1 MMPAMRLLF
10 SLLAT
15 LMMTALSVATDLTPK
30 DLVAQFYQAHR
41 SNHDPLV
48 ETKLLGQ
55 YFDAPLLKLYLR
67 DQRESKG
74 EVGRLDGD
82 PLYNAQDMEIS
93 NFSIASA
100 ETVKGETHVTVRFKN
115 IGKPTRVV
123 YVLKHD
129 TAGWRISDIRYDDGS
144 SLKKILQA
152 DN

>member
-10 SLLAT
+10 AVLAT
-15 LMMTALSVATDLTPK
+15 VLTTAVAAATDLTPK

-41 SNHDPLV
+41 SRHDPLV
-48 ETKLLGQ
+48 ETKLLGD

-93 NFSIASA
+93 DFSI
-100 ETVKGETHVTVRFKN
+100 
-115 IGKPTRVV
+115 
-123 YVLKHD
+123 
-129 TAGWRISDIRYDDGS
+129 S
-144 SLKKILQA
+144 SPEMA
-152 DN
+152 